1 MPKFRGHEWPTRG
14 WPSLPT
20 ALVQSWH
27 VAIAF
32 RKRTRYAFFCG
43 VPVCLLCCLLLN
55 KTENPKWIRE
65 ENTICLDWIFKD
77 SWTYAV
83 KLIRR

>member
-1 MPKFRGHEWPTRG
+1 MEDE
-14 WPSLPT
+14 
-20 ALVQSWH
+20 ALVPVEPGADLGMLVGGTS
-27 VAIAF
+27 ASIAF

-43 VPVCLLCCLLLN
+43 VPDCLLCCLLLN
-55 KTENPKWIRE
+55 KTENPKWLRE
-65 ENTICLDWIFKD
+65 ENTICPDWIFKD